1 MKRKPRTPKQRLAI
15 CERHG
20 WICHLT
26 GIKIDPVRDRWEIDH
41 IIPLTEG
48 GSDDDDNLA
57 PALASAH
64 LEKTIERAPIGAAC
78 RRKMYKHL
86 GAKKKSGRPM
96 AGTRRSRF
104 KKKVDG
110 TVERRW

>member
-1 MKRKPRTPKQRLAI
+1 MSRKRRTPKQRIAI
-15 CERHG
+15 CEAHG

-26 GIKIDPVRDRWEIDH
+26 GIKIDPVRDRWELDH
-41 IIPLTEG
+41 VIPLTEG

-64 LEKTIERAPIGAAC
+64 LKKTVERAPIGAAN

-86 GAKKKSGRPM
+86 GAKKKRSRPIP
-96 AGTRRSRF
+96 GSRRSGVR
-104 KKKVDG
+104 KRMDG
-110 TVERRW
+110 TVEKW